1 MSLDIERIRD
11 KCAQLRLHGLE
22 TEFPHISE
30 AAVKEELSYT
40 AYLEKLLDTEIAVKD
55 ARSKTTMLR
64 MAGLPAVKTLDGF
77 DFKHASGVSK
87 VQMQELSSLTFVSR
101 AENVVFLGPSGV
113 GKTHLAAA
121 LGYLGT
127 QNKMK
132 VKFITATDLLMQLD
146 IAKRQDKYNDYLKR
160 NIMNPSILI
169 IDEVGYIPMN
179 EDNGNHFFNVIS
191 KRYKK
196 GSVVI
201 TSNLPF
207 SQWESIFAGNKA
219 LTAATVDRLL
229 HHSHIV
235 NITGESYR
243 LKEKRKS
250 GLMKIT
256 TD

>member
-1 MSLDIERIRD
+1 MNLDIDRIRD

-40 AYLEKLLDTEIAVKD
+40 AYLEKLLDTEITVKD
-55 ARSKTTMLR
+55 TRSKTTMLR
-64 MAGLPAVKTLDGF
+64 MAGLPAVKTLDDF

-87 VQMQELSSLTFVSR
+87 VQMQELSSLTFVPR

-127 QNKMK
+127 QHKMK

-146 IAKRQDKYNDYLKR
+146 IAKRQDKYQTYLKR

-191 KRYKK
+191 KRYER
-196 GSVVI
+196 SSIVI